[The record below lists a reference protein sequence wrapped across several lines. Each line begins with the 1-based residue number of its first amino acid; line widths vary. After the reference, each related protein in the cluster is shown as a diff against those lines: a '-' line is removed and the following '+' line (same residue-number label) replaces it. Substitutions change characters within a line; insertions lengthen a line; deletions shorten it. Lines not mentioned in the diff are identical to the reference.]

1 MARIERNIFI
11 NTSIEKVFDF
21 VAEPNTML
29 MWIHNLVEVK
39 DRSEGAVGLGTTYRE
54 AMKGPG
60 GVKMWSFTRISKYE
74 RPNRLDF
81 ESTSAGMR
89 LTFAHRLE
97 PKDNGTLV
105 TEIGDYTLPRK
116 FLGKVIDKLFM
127 EKYITGNIVHTL
139 EKLKAVRR
147 AGRLWISGCIVIT

>member
-1 MARIERNIFI
+1 MAHIERSVFI
-11 NTSIEKVFDF
+11 NVPIEKVFDF
-21 VAEPNTML
+21 MAEPNTML
-29 MWIHNLVEVK
+29 MWVHNLVEVK

-74 RPNRLDF
+74 QPNRLDF

-105 TEIGDYTLPRK
+105 TEIGYYTLPGK

-127 EKYITGNIVHTL
+127 EKYIIGNVERTV
-139 EKLKAVRR
+139 EKLKVVME
-147 AGRLWISGCIVIT
+147 SGQASR

>member
-1 MARIERNIFI
+1 MAHIERGVFI
-11 NTSIEKVFDF
+11 NTPIEKVFDF
-21 VAEPNTML
+21 MAEPNTML
-29 MWIHNLVEVK
+29 MWVHNLVEVK
-39 DRSEGAVGLGTTYRE
+39 ERSEGAVGLGTTYRE

-60 GVKMWSFTRISKYE
+60 GIKMWSITRISKYE

-105 TEIGDYTLPRK
+105 TEIGDYTLPGK
-116 FLGKVIDKLFM
+116 FLGKVTDKLFM
-127 EKYITGNIVHTL
+127 EKYVTVNVERTV
-139 EKLKAVRR
+139 EKLKAVMESGQ
-147 AGRLWISGCIVIT
+147 AGTSL

>member
-1 MARIERNIFI
+1 MAHIERSVFI
-11 NTSIEKVFDF
+11 NVPIEKVFDF
-21 VAEPNTML
+21 MAEPNTML
-29 MWIHNLVEVK
+29 MWVHNLVEVK
-39 DRSEGAVGLGTTYRE
+39 DRSKGNVALGTTYRE

-74 RPNRLDF
+74 RPNMLDF
-81 ESTSAGMR
+81 ESASTGMR

-105 TEIGDYTLPRK
+105 TEIGDYTLPGK

-127 EKYITGNIVHTL
+127 EKYVIGNVEHTV
-139 EKLKAVRR
+139 EKLKVVME
-147 AGRLWISGCIVIT
+147 SGQASR